1 MGPVF
6 WLVYIPAFVVGFGG
20 AWLLN
25 MFVFRPMNI
34 NRFFDRVMLQFA
46 MSNPEIMSM
55 LRIFEKFG
63 YHRHNSRLND
73 ESDSHKKAQ
82 ETKLLKNLAMLR
94 SYDRNRLSAKDRLS
108 RDIMEW
114 YLADMAEGV
123 EFSYHDYP
131 VNQLFGVQNQLPT
144 FLATM
149 HQITNRR
156 EAKYYIARLS
166 QVGVKFRQ
174 VIEGLRIREE
184 QKIIPPRFVLEK
196 VIAEIDGFTGS
207 AVEENILY
215 TSAAG
220 KISRI
225 SSMSEG
231 EKRSL
236 LGAIGTAIEQH
247 VYPAYRLLREY
258 ISELQAKATSD
269 DGVWKLPRGAEY
281 YGYLLR
287 HYTTTQLGAEEIH
300 NIGLSE
306 VARIRGEM
314 SAVLERLGIVGED
327 PLVLLNK
334 LSDEERF
341 RYPDTDDGRAQ
352 VLKDYKA
359 MIDRIETSI
368 DHLFDLRPKAGVIVE
383 RIPEFKEKTA
393 PGAYYNPP
401 AMDGSRPG
409 VFSANL
415 YQMPVKLHME
425 TLAFH
430 EATPGHHFQLA
441 IQQELKGLPIFR
453 RLLPFT
459 AYAEGWA
466 LYAEKVI
473 HENGLF
479 SDDYSVLGYLAS
491 ELFRAVRLVVDTG
504 LHHKRWTRE
513 EAIEYMS
520 ANTGNAR
527 NNTIAEIERYIVMP
541 GQATAYKVG
550 ELAIVRMRD
559 KAKRE
564 LGDSFD
570 IREFHNVLLSN
581 GSVPLTILEGIV
593 DEYIAKRRESEA
605 MSMKMATMDI

>member
-1 MGPVF
+1 MGPIF
-6 WLVYIPAFVVGFGG
+6 WLVYIPAFALSFGG

-25 MFVFRPMNI
+25 MFFFKPRNI
-34 NRFFDRVMLQFA
+34 NRLFDRIMLQFA
-46 MSNPEIMSM
+46 LANPEIMSM

-73 ESDSHKKAQ
+73 ESDTHKKAQ
-82 ETKLLKNLAMLR
+82 EAKVVKSLAVLR
-94 SYDRNRLSAKDRLS
+94 SYDRARLNAKDCLS

-114 YLADMAEGV
+114 YLSDMVNGL

-156 EAKYYIARLS
+156 EAKYYDARLS

-184 QKIIPPRFVLEK
+184 QNIIPPRFVLEK

-207 AVEENILY
+207 PIEENILY

-225 SSMSEG
+225 SGISEG
-231 EKRSL
+231 EKQSL
-236 LGAIGTAIEQH
+236 IGAIRTAIDQQ
-247 VYPAYRLLREY
+247 VYPAYHLLREY
-258 ISELQAKATSD
+258 VSTLQAKATGE
-269 DGVWKLPRGAEY
+269 DGVWKLPRGADY
-281 YGYLLR
+281 YDFLLR
-287 HYTTTQLGAEEIH
+287 HYTTTELGAEEIH
-300 NIGLSE
+300 SIGLSE

-327 PLVLLNK
+327 PLVSLNN
-334 LSDEERF
+334 LSEEERF
-341 RYPDTDDGRAQ
+341 RYPDTADGRSQ

-359 MIDRIETSI
+359 MIDRIEGSI
-368 DHLFDLRPKAGVIVE
+368 DHLFDMRPKAGVIVE

-441 IQQELKGLPIFR
+441 IQQQLKGLPIFR

-473 HENGLF
+473 YENGLF
-479 SDDYSVLGYLAS
+479 RDDYSALGYLAS

-550 ELAIVRMRD
+550 ELAIVRMRG
-559 KAKRE
+559 KAKLE
-564 LGDSFD
+564 LGDAFD
-570 IREFHNVLLSN
+570 MREFHNVLLSS

-593 DEYIAKRRESEA
+593 DEYIARRRR
-605 MSMKMATMDI
+605 I